1 MSIYGEGAF
10 AIHHT
15 FLISREVCNL
25 AITPSGSG
33 ITLHAVCFLG
43 SSSTQVLQ
51 SHVPQHIIHRGQCPV
66 SSPHPGPHEHQAAL
80 AEKAKLALHSQ
91 ALEMPD
97 LQGAE
102 AICEVSHLH
111 FLLRW

>member
-1 MSIYGEGAF
+1 MSIYGGVAF

-15 FLISREVCNL
+15 FLISREVCDL
-25 AITPSGSG
+25 AITPSGSVV
-33 ITLHAVCFLG
+33 TLHAVRFLG

-51 SHVPQHIIHRGQCPV
+51 SHVLSTSYTEVSVQCPLYTQGHINTRPHLLKKL
-66 SSPHPGPHEHQAAL
+66 SSLFIARLWKCQ
-80 AEKAKLALHSQ
+80 
-91 ALEMPD
+91 D

-102 AICEVSHLH
+102 TICEVSHLH